1 MTGMPGS
8 GNLFV
13 PGLKARE
20 NAVTF
25 EELRKTPSGWS
36 VASKARTIRDG
47 AGQVDGE
54 VVQGPQVGQ
63 KTSLPSQ

>member
-1 MTGMPGS
+1 M
-8 GNLFV
+8 

-25 EELRKTPSGWS
+25 EELGKTSGWS
-36 VASKARTIRDG
+36 KASKARTIRGG

-54 VVQGPQVGQ
+54 VVQGPEVGQ
-63 KTSLPSQ
+63 ETSLPSR